1 MFLILLVLVK
11 VKNHF
16 QSIKKK
22 TASVRAAN
30 AHSCEDL
37 LVETLWR
44 ESPTGFLPVF
54 PLQPTQA
61 VTELQEV
68 RHGTALVVL
77 RC

>member
-1 MFLILLVLVK
+1 MSVSDSVGPGEGKESLPE
-11 VKNHF
+11 H
-16 QSIKKK
+16 KK
-22 TASVRAAN
+22 TVSVRAAN

-61 VTELQEV
+61 VTELREV
-68 RHGTALVVL
+68 RHGTTLVVL